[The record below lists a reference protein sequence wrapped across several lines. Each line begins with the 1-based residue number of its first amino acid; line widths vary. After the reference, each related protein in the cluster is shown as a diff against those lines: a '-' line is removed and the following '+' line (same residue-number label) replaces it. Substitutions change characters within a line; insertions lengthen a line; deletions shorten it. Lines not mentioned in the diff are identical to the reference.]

1 MQIAI
6 SSLLFKSLTLAQV
19 IDRARDMG
27 FTWLEVWS
35 EHFWRDDDGRL
46 FDCLRR
52 SGLDLSVHGPIGDLN
67 VTSTNDGI
75 RAESIK
81 QVLLGVEQAARMG
94 AQVITVHPG
103 YMTGRQDDPES
114 IWDHQIEALTR
125 IARRGKEIGVRVAM
139 ETMEKRNKEVVIDP
153 TITNRIIDAVNME
166 NLGVT
171 FDISHAHTVMNV
183 VDFIRSLR
191 RITHIHISD
200 TKNGKVHVQMGEGE
214 IAFAEVLPV
223 LREKYDGAL
232 VVEGWNPGDEMAMV
246 QKSVAF
252 LNARLAELTRF
263 NKTQGSLDRAVT

>member
-1 MQIAI
+1 MRLAI
-6 SSLLFKSLTLAQV
+6 SSLLFKSLNLGQV

-27 FTWLEVWS
+27 VSWLEVWT
-35 EHFWRDDDGRL
+35 EHCWRDDDGRM
-46 FDCLRR
+46 FDRLRR
-52 SGLDLSVHGPIGDLN
+52 SGLDLSVHGPTGDIN

-81 QVLLGVEQAARMG
+81 QVLLGVEEAARMG
-94 AQVITVHPG
+94 AQMITVHPG
-103 YMTGRQDDPES
+103 YLTGRQDEPDS
-114 IWDHQIEALTR
+114 IWDHQIEALTQ
-125 IARRGKEIGVRVAM
+125 IAKRGKDVGIRVAM

-153 TITNRIIDAVNME
+153 VTTNRIIDAVNME

-214 IAFAEVLPV
+214 IDFAEVLPA
-223 LREKYDGAL
+223 LKEKYDGAL
-232 VVEGWNPGDEMAMV
+232 VVEGWNPRDEVGMV
-246 QKSVAF
+246 QKSITF
-252 LNARLAELTRF
+252 LHSRMAELTVPGGI
-263 NKTQGSLDRAVT
+263 KG

>member
-6 SSLLFKSLTLAQV
+6 SSLLFKSLNLAQV
-19 IDRARDMG
+19 VDRARDLG
-27 FTWLEVWS
+27 ITWLEVWT

-46 FDCLRR
+46 FDRLRR

-67 VTSTNDGI
+67 VTSTNEGI
-75 RAESIK
+75 RAESLK
-81 QVLLGVEQAARMG
+81 QVLLGVEEAARMG

-103 YMTGRQDDPES
+103 YLTGRQDDPDS

-125 IARRGKEIGVRVAM
+125 IAKRGKDVGIRVAM
-139 ETMEKRNKEVVIDP
+139 ETMEKRNKEVVIEP
-153 TITNRIIDAVNME
+153 AITNRIIDAVNME
-166 NLGVT
+166 TFGVT

-214 IAFAEVLPV
+214 IAFDEVLPV
-223 LREKYDGAL
+223 LKEKYDGAL
-232 VVEGWNPGDEMAMV
+232 VVEGWNPRDEAGMV

-252 LNARLAELTRF
+252 LNTRIAELNGF
-263 NKTQGSLDRAVT
+263 